1 MIVPQDEIK
10 YIFNPYNLLP
20 GDILLMNTYE
30 EDMRARM
37 KCKYEHAAI
46 YIGDAFLMEA
56 NGVHVVMSHIYSYAF
71 REFDHACVLRLKK
84 ASTLTLK
91 EIARNA
97 RKQMGREYV
106 NRMQLRLVSKYK
118 NTEKQDESNK
128 SFCSR
133 LVAQSYFYEGIKL
146 LPNADFC
153 EPDDFLKSDLLESVP
168 DAITEFHED
177 LAKVVMNNN
186 NIAKKPK

>member
-71 REFDHACVLRLKK
+71 RQIDHARVLRLKK
-84 ASTLTLK
+84 ASPMILK
-91 EIARNA
+91 KVARNA

-106 NRMQLRLVSKYK
+106 NTMQFRYVRAYK
-118 NTEKQDESNK
+118 
-128 SFCSR
+128 
-133 LVAQSYFYEGIKL
+133 
-146 LPNADFC
+146 
-153 EPDDFLKSDLLESVP
+153 KSD
-168 DAITEFHED
+168 
-177 LAKVVMNNN
+177 K
-186 NIAKKPK
+186 